1 MISLIPWFEKHRP
14 KKLENI
20 LLTQQL
26 KQFGRKIIEEK
37 NIPNLIL
44 EGQPGVGKTTTI
56 KCIAKELYKD
66 NYDYMVMELN
76 ASDDRGKKI
85 YDTINIFRKTYI
97 EMRNDIP
104 TFKMIILDEADNMT
118 EQAQNIICSFIKKYP
133 EELKFAFTCNEKEGI
148 SVAIQSCCYILKY
161 PGLIK
166 EFIVEKL
173 QDICNIE
180 KINIDANT
188 ITGLKII
195 ASLSEKD
202 MRKAI
207 NTLQQI
213 YNTYGRVHCDDII
226 HGKPYI
232 GISKDIIKYCYNDKN
247 IEKAIKSV
255 LELKN
260 KGYSGTDIASGIKY
274 ALADLCDNID
284 EKIKIKIWSCCEY
297 AIICISKGLDTST
310 IQIVALICDIY
321 SKIHE

>member
-1 MISLIPWFEKHRP
+1 MIIPWFEKHRP

-26 KQFGRKIIEEK
+26 KQFGNKILDEK
-37 NIPNLIL
+37 NMPNLIL

-56 KCIAKELYKD
+56 KCIARELYKD
-66 NYDYMVMELN
+66 KYDFMVMELN

-85 YDTINIFRKTYI
+85 YDTINIFRKTYNEI
-97 EMRNDIP
+97 KNDIP

-133 EELKFAFTCNEKEGI
+133 DELKFAFTCNEKEGI
-148 SVAIQSCCYILKY
+148 SIAIQSCCYILKY
-161 PGLIK
+161 PGLTK

-173 QDICNIE
+173 KDICMIE
-180 KINIDANT
+180 KIEINAST
-188 ITGLKII
+188 ISGLKII

-207 NTLQQI
+207 NTLQLI
-213 YNTYGRVHCDDII
+213 YNSYGRVQSNDII
-226 HGKPYI
+226 QDKPYL
-232 GISKDIIKYCYNDKN
+232 GISRDIIKYCYNDKN
-247 IEKAIKSV
+247 MEKAISSV

-260 KGYSGTDIASGIKY
+260 RGYSGTDIASGIKY
-274 ALADLCDNID
+274 ALLDLCDDID
-284 EKIKIKIWSCCEY
+284 ENIKIKIWSCCEY
-297 AIICISKGLDTST
+297 AIICISKGLDTSI

-321 SKIHE
+321 SKINE